1 MQTYII
7 LLLFIVSFIF
17 TLAFLVHVCWLSGA
31 TTRTLRQ
38 IKKEMDQ
45 ELAALPTM
53 LKNATE
59 RSQDLLVGGLT
70 HMTEQLDHTYH
81 SVYSRENEDLINA
94 IDRYTDATTKILRD
108 ELNLHRRQKGKRPTH
123 HRTYHKLR

>member
-1 MQTYII
+1 MQTFII

-45 ELAALPTM
+45 QLSALPIM

-59 RSQDLLVGGLT
+59 RSQDLLVGGMT
-70 HMTEQLDHTYH
+70 HMTQELDHTYH
-81 SVYSRENEDLINA
+81 SVYSRENEDLIDA

-108 ELNLHRRQKGKRPTH
+108 EMKIHHQKGKRPTH

>member
-1 MQTYII
+1 MHTVII

-38 IKKEMDQ
+38 IKKEMDH

-53 LKNATE
+53 LQDATE

-108 ELNLHRRQKGKRPTH
+108 ELKIHCKKTKRPTH

>member
-1 MQTYII
+1 MHTVII

-53 LKNATE
+53 LRDATE
-59 RSQDLLVGGLT
+59 RSQDLLVGGMAN
-70 HMTEQLDHTYH
+70 MTQQLDHTYH
-81 SVYSRENEDLINA
+81 SVYSRENEDLIDA

-108 ELNLHRRQKGKRPTH
+108 ELNLHRRQKAKRPTH

>member
-1 MQTYII
+1 MHTFII

-45 ELAALPTM
+45 ELAALPNI
-53 LKNATE
+53 LKDATE
-59 RSQDLLVGGLT
+59 RSQDLLVGGMT
-70 HMTEQLDHTYH
+70 HMTQELDHTYH
-81 SVYSRENEDLINA
+81 SVYRRENEDLINA
-94 IDRYTDATTKILRD
+94 IDRYTDTTTKILRD
-108 ELNLHRRQKGKRPTH
+108 ELNLHRKNVKRPTH